1 MKRLLSFAAA
11 LAVVVASAAVLASGA
26 SADQPVRFPL
36 SPGSF
41 TISGVCSFDVQ
52 ATLIANREFEIDFSN
67 GATIITGRLFY
78 QFTNE
83 TTGKSLVA
91 NLSGPAF
98 ISPDGEVVATGV
110 TGVFGFASLSG
121 LLILHGPVMYDFAN
135 NTFTTTSAS
144 VVDLCAALS

>member
-52 ATLIANREFEIDFSN
+52 ATLIANRQFEIDFSN
-67 GATIITGRLFY
+67 GATIITGQLFY
-78 QFTNE
+78 QLTNE

-91 NLSGPAF
+91 NFSGPGF
-98 ISPDGEVVATGV
+98 ISPDGELVATGV

-121 LLILHGPVMYDFAN
+121 LLLLHGPVMYDFAN

-144 VVDLCAALS
+144 MVDLCAALS